1 MDTPKVFESEYRFCL
16 VLWANEPV
24 KSTELVRLC
33 KQQLG
38 WSKGVSKADVQTAE
52 VGELMEKRFG
62 GSVPAFLAAF
72 TKQQDLSDE
81 QLQEI
86 LRIIEG

>member
-1 MDTPKVFESEYRFCL
+1 
-16 VLWANEPV
+16 
-24 KSTELVRLC
+24 
-33 KQQLG
+33 
-38 WSKGVSKADVQTAE
+38 
-52 VGELMEKRFG
+52 MEKRFG